1 MQGFDLAT
9 KPAQF
14 FFLLGGEPLA
24 LSCVYLLLTYLVMQG
39 FWRDI
44 DLSGY
49 FRDGIILL
57 GSSKLPDRLTAK
69 LGWIRW
75 VC

>member
-9 KPAQF
+9 KPAQL

-24 LSCVYLLLTYLVMQG
+24 LSSVYLLLTYLVMQR

-75 VC
+75 AC

>member
-1 MQGFDLAT
+1 VQGFDLAT

-14 FFLLGGEPLA
+14 FILLGGEPLA
-24 LSCVYLLLTYLVMQG
+24 LSSVYLLLSYLVMQR

-44 DLSGY
+44 DLSCY